1 MTSYKLVIIGI
12 GSNIEAETN
21 IPSAIVELQNLGE
34 LQKES
39 EVLITKPIGIS
50 EQNDFSN
57 AAVLMKV
64 NHSLSDLTKEL
75 KLIEDKL
82 GRDRS
87 RPKFGPREIDLDVL
101 MFDGEIVDEDYYTR
115 DFLQILVDQVKKK
128 K

>member
-1 MTSYKLVIIGI
+1 MTSYKVVIIGI
-12 GSNIEAETN
+12 GSNIEAEAN

-64 NHSLSDLTKEL
+64 NHSLTDLTKEL
-75 KLIEDKL
+75 KSIEDKL

-115 DFLQILVDQVKKK
+115 DFLQILVDQVKQKK
-128 K
+128 

>member
-64 NHSLSDLTKEL
+64 NHSLSDLT
-75 KLIEDKL
+75 
-82 GRDRS
+82 
-87 RPKFGPREIDLDVL
+87 
-101 MFDGEIVDEDYYTR
+101 
-115 DFLQILVDQVKKK
+115 
-128 K
+128 

>member
-1 MTSYKLVIIGI
+1 
-12 GSNIEAETN
+12 
-21 IPSAIVELQNLGE
+21 
-34 LQKES
+34 
-39 EVLITKPIGIS
+39 
-50 EQNDFSN
+50 
-57 AAVLMKV
+57 
-64 NHSLSDLTKEL
+64 
-75 KLIEDKL
+75 LIEDKL